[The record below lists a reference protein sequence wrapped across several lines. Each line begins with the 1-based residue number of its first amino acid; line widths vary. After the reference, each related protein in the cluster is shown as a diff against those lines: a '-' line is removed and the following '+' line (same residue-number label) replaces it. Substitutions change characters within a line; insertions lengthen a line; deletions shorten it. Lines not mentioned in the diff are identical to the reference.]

1 MALGPAPLESLSFP
15 ARVLLLGAG
24 IVLVRTISLI
34 SALLLTG
41 ITPLQE
47 AWAGL
52 DAGQRRFVSV
62 AGAGLWIF
70 LPASAVWG
78 LLASRLEAMGL
89 VWRLEMYCGRR

>member
-1 MALGPAPLESLSFP
+1 MALPPAPLESLSFP

-24 IVLVRTISLI
+24 IVLVCTISLI
-34 SALLLTG
+34 AALLLTG

-52 DAGQRRFVSV
+52 DTEHRRFVLV

-70 LPASAVWG
+70 LVGSAVW
-78 LLASRLEAMGL
+78 AF
-89 VWRLEMYCGRR
+89 WRQGWKPWGWSDG